1 MVLLVMVKNKGE
13 KKMNVENLTFPIMT
27 EMPKNVRLS
36 SFEYQA
42 IAKEVLSGLE
52 RKKDINVIKN
62 LISDSLPH
70 NVRLSSAELG
80 RMADACQEAW
90 DRSNGINF
98 VVKYWFG
105 SDHDKYAGVYAGS
118 AYFEVLVEAIE
129 YKIREESRGY
139 DAKVFHLTEFVEVS

>member
-1 MVLLVMVKNKGE
+1 
-13 KKMNVENLTFPIMT
+13 MNVENLTFPLMT
-27 EMPKNVRLS
+27 EMPNNVRLT

-52 RKKDINVIKN
+52 RSKDINVIKN

-80 RMADACQEAW
+80 RMANACQEAW

-118 AYFEVLVEAIE
+118 AYFEVLAEAIE

>member
-1 MVLLVMVKNKGE
+1 MDVYK
-13 KKMNVENLTFPIMT
+13 LTFPIMT
-27 EMPKNVRLS
+27 EMPHNVRLT

-42 IAKEVLSGLE
+42 IAKEVLGGLE
-52 RKKDINVIKN
+52 RNKDINVIKN

-105 SDHDKYAGVYAGS
+105 SDHEKYAGTFAGS
-118 AYFEVLVEAIE
+118 AYFEVLAEAIE
-129 YKIREESRGY
+129 YKNREESRGY

>member
-1 MVLLVMVKNKGE
+1 
-13 KKMNVENLTFPIMT
+13 MNVENLTFPIMT
-27 EMPKNVRLS
+27 EMPKNVRLT

-139 DAKVFHLTEFVEVS
+139 DAKVFHLTEFNEVS

>member
-1 MVLLVMVKNKGE
+1 
-13 KKMNVENLTFPIMT
+13 MNVENLTFPIMT
-27 EMPKNVRLS
+27 EMPKNVRLT

>member
-1 MVLLVMVKNKGE
+1 
-13 KKMNVENLTFPIMT
+13 MNVENLTFPLMT
-27 EMPKNVRLS
+27 EMPNNVRLS

-118 AYFEVLVEAIE
+118 AYFEVLAEAIE